1 MTEQFTSNN
10 SENNKFSWNRDE
22 SDYQD
27 LILILREIKLT
38 IDSLEKQYLDK
49 F

>member
-10 SENNKFSWNRDE
+10 SENDKFSLNRE
-22 SDYQD
+22 ERDYQD